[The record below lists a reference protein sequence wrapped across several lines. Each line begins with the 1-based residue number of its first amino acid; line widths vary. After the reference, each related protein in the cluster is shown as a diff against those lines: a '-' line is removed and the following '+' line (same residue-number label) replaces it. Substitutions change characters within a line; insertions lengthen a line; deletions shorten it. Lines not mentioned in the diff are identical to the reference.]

1 MLGPLAI
8 ENAAGRSVAPARTSF
23 DPASDFYRP
32 PGSSV
37 REGLKGGQVLIT
49 DVTYNKD
56 HSPGVVGLPTAS
68 REWRRQ
74 LAVVPCR
81 DTKPAC
87 GRSKYRIPNIR
98 YSVFGGLAAR
108 RQVSYLDTAR
118 RPVAGA
124 ILVRSPE
131 ARRPRQKVFV
141 VGDVG
146 GEDLPPL
153 KTLAY
158 R

>member
-1 MLGPLAI
+1 MSAYSRQRYKNTHLLAARSVVVRTPTGLTGPTRRTVLGPLAI
-8 ENAAGRSVAPARTSF
+8 ENAAGRSVPPARTPF

-32 PGSSV
+32 SGSSV

-87 GRSKYRIPNIR
+87 GRTNPYIPIYHGVLYR
-98 YSVFGGLAAR
+98 
-108 RQVSYLDTAR
+108 
-118 RPVAGA
+118 
-124 ILVRSPE
+124 
-131 ARRPRQKVFV
+131 
-141 VGDVG
+141 
-146 GEDLPPL
+146 
-153 KTLAY
+153 TLSL
-158 R
+158 RL

>member
-1 MLGPLAI
+1 M
-8 ENAAGRSVAPARTSF
+8 
-23 DPASDFYRP
+23 
-32 PGSSV
+32 

-87 GRSKYRIPNIR
+87 GRTKYRTTEYMKN
-98 YSVFGGLAAR
+98 GGKMPALPVIAVGLTRPAWAPSSSAAPGGHG
-108 RQVSYLDTAR
+108 TAE
-118 RPVAGA
+118 
-124 ILVRSPE
+124 SSTS
-131 ARRPRQKVFV
+131 
-141 VGDVG
+141 GDV
-146 GEDLPPL
+146 EQ
-153 KTLAY
+153 
-158 R
+158 